1 MGRSSILFN
10 ANGNASLAYS
20 IQKDEGFI
28 RALNEIY
35 SAWIRYQVNQKY
47 ATSTCSFDFT
57 ILETTTFNQK
67 EIQSQFFQAAQYGY
81 SKMVAGVA
89 IGIKQKDQLSLMS
102 FENDIL
108 EMASKMIPLQS
119 SYTTSGADIKK
130 EEKTEEKQAKSN
142 VIQDLDN
149 SGGRPT
155 LDDTAKTDKTEQNEN
170 SVS

>member
-1 MGRSSILFN
+1 
-10 ANGNASLAYS
+10 
-20 IQKDEGFI
+20 
-28 RALNEIY
+28 
-35 SAWIRYQVNQKY
+35 
-47 ATSTCSFDFT
+47 
-57 ILETTTFNQK
+57 
-67 EIQSQFFQAAQYGY
+67 
-81 SKMVAGVA
+81 MVAGVA

-130 EEKTEEKQAKSN
+130 EEKTEEKQAKSD

>member
-1 MGRSSILFN
+1 MIF
-10 ANGNASLAYS
+10 
-20 IQKDEGFI
+20 
-28 RALNEIY
+28 
-35 SAWIRYQVNQKY
+35 
-47 ATSTCSFDFT
+47 SFDFT

-119 SYTTSGADIKK
+119 SYTTSGAEIKK
-130 EEKTEEKQAKSN
+130 EEKSEEKQTN
-142 VIQDLDN
+142 NNTPQDLND
-149 SGGRPT
+149 SGGRPE
-155 LDDTAKTDKTEQNEN
+155 LDDTAKTDKTEQNEEGGN
-170 SVS
+170 ASC